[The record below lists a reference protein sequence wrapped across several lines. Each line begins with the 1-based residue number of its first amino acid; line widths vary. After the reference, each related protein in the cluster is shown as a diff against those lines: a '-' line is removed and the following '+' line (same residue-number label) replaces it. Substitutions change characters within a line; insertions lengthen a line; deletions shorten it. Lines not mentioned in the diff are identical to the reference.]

1 MNIIPILQFVFQ
13 GFWTWLGFA
22 VLLIIVF
29 LGIGEILRAIR
40 GKGIGTINIGLNGT
54 LADLQKSQ
62 KNLELRQQGI
72 VDSFDALRVRQDSVE
87 YKAKRAEDTQ

>member
-1 MNIIPILQFVFQ
+1 MVNIIPILQFVFQ

-40 GKGIGTINIGLNGT
+40 GKGIGTINVGANITGT
-54 LADLQKSQ
+54 IDSMAAALAK
-62 KNLELRQQGI
+62 LRTKDGGAQ
-72 VDSFDALRVRQDSVE
+72 
-87 YKAKRAEDTQ
+87 

>member
-40 GKGIGTINIGLNGT
+40 GKGIGTINIGVNAAL
-54 LADLQKSQ
+54 S
-62 KNLELRQQGI
+62 NLR
-72 VDSFDALRVRQDSVE
+72 DALNSA
-87 YKAKRAEDTQ
+87 KAKDGGVQ

>member
-40 GKGIGTINIGLNGT
+40 GKGIGSINAGINVSGALSDITAALAKVKSKSGGT
-54 LADLQKSQ
+54 LDGAP
-62 KNLELRQQGI
+62 
-72 VDSFDALRVRQDSVE
+72 
-87 YKAKRAEDTQ
+87 

>member
-40 GKGIGTINIGLNGT
+40 GKGVGTINVGANITGT
-54 LADLQKSQ
+54 IDSMAAALAK
-62 KNLELRQQGI
+62 LRTKDGGVQ
-72 VDSFDALRVRQDSVE
+72 
-87 YKAKRAEDTQ
+87 

>member
-40 GKGIGTINIGLNGT
+40 GKGVGTINIGANIAGT
-54 LADLQKSQ
+54 IDSMAAALA
-62 KNLELRQQGI
+62 ELRKKGGGAQ
-72 VDSFDALRVRQDSVE
+72 
-87 YKAKRAEDTQ
+87 

>member
-40 GKGIGTINIGLNGT
+40 GKGIGTINVGANITGT
-54 LADLQKSQ
+54 IDSMAAALAK
-62 KNLELRQQGI
+62 LRTKDGGAQ
-72 VDSFDALRVRQDSVE
+72 
-87 YKAKRAEDTQ
+87 

>member
-40 GKGIGTINIGLNGT
+40 GKGIGTINVGVNAAL
-54 LADLQKSQ
+54 S
-62 KNLELRQQGI
+62 NLR
-72 VDSFDALRVRQDSVE
+72 DALNSA
-87 YKAKRAEDTQ
+87 KAKDGGVQ

>member
-1 MNIIPILQFVFQ
+1 MNLIPILQFVFQ

-40 GKGIGTINIGLNGT
+40 GKGIGTINVGANITGT
-54 LADLQKSQ
+54 IDSMAAALAK
-62 KNLELRQQGI
+62 LRTKDGGAQ
-72 VDSFDALRVRQDSVE
+72 
-87 YKAKRAEDTQ
+87 